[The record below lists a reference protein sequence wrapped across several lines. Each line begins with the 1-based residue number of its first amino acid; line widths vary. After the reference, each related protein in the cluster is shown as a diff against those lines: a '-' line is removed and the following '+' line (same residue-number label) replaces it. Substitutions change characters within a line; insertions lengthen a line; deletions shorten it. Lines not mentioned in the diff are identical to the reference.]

1 MLYITRRV
9 VFSAAHRLHNPA
21 LSDEENK
28 NIYGECNNPDG
39 HGHNYVLEVTVRG
52 NISNKTGMLIDLKDL
67 KKIITEKVINKVDHK
82 YLNYDVDFMRDI
94 IPTAENI
101 VIQFWKILKEVL
113 SKENAELYELRLYE
127 TDNNIVIYR
136 GE

>member
-82 YLNYDVDFMRDI
+82 YLNYDVDFMRGI

-101 VIQFWKILKEVL
+101 VIQFWKILKEAL
-113 SKENAELYELRLYE
+113 SKEKTELYELRLYE
-127 TDNNIVIYR
+127 TDNNIVVYR
-136 GE
+136 GK